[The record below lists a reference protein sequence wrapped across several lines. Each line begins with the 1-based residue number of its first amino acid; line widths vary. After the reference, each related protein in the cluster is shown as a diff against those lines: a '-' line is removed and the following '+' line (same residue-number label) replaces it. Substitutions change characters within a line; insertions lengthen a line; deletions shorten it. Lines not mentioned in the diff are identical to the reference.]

1 MASSKRRRNKKRH
14 ARERKRRAAE
24 GKRGARSASPPSV
37 PTLPVRPRPLIGAQ
51 PSPSELDQIHVFIA
65 EPELG
70 RPETTLSDL
79 RRLASDLPFEPA
91 MLMLALLNLRVES
104 VLREPAG
111 HWQLAQEF
119 YEGDSDLLQSYAH
132 IVERD
137 PHAFV
142 FSPQAIAFL
151 MRILIDNAR
160 EEPLRELNAHERRT
174 VQRAVLGAHS
184 VLESSLDETEWP
196 DRSYALAFEL
206 QAATYFHRPSYL
218 EEMARHDEL
227 LRLAA
232 DDPRLIESD
241 SHVPVRDWLATY
253 GLTADEQW
261 SVGFGLAAMTRAF
274 DDAPRPRALATHVDD
289 LLAKLGL
296 PDASRE
302 LPVISASRS
311 EYQEQFAALGSG
323 DATLAW
329 ELRPFK
335 LRPFLRLAS
344 GDLLLLGRPW
354 LLSWLGEG
362 FHYRALLYAEQLEP
376 RPTLAYLTY
385 VGAVVERYAL
395 DLAEATFKAPQQVFG
410 EQRYRTSEG
419 DAFTSD
425 VAVVSGEDLVLFEIH
440 ARRVAATAAVS
451 GDAFAATTEVSRLLV
466 GKAEQLG
473 GCVRALIDGDAALPS
488 LDIAGVRRI
497 WPIVVSMA
505 HIMQSSNLW
514 EYLRQTIDPDKTR
527 AFQDERVQP
536 LQVLTVDDYE
546 KLLGLVQAGN
556 DLVAM
561 LSQRASGPFRER
573 DFAAWLHGDPKAP
586 SDTSRHP
593 VLEVRWESMAKRA
606 VATADMTI
614 GLKPEDSEN
623 RA

>member
-1 MASSKRRRNKKRH
+1 M
-14 ARERKRRAAE
+14 
-24 GKRGARSASPPSV
+24 
-37 PTLPVRPRPLIGAQ
+37 
-51 PSPSELDQIHVFIA
+51 
-65 EPELG
+65 
-70 RPETTLSDL
+70 
-79 RRLASDLPFEPA
+79 
-91 MLMLALLNLRVES
+91 
-104 VLREPAG
+104 
-111 HWQLAQEF
+111 
-119 YEGDSDLLQSYAH
+119 
-132 IVERD
+132 
-137 PHAFV
+137 
-142 FSPQAIAFL
+142 
-151 MRILIDNAR
+151 
-160 EEPLRELNAHERRT
+160 
-174 VQRAVLGAHS
+174 QRAVLGAHS
-184 VLESSLDETEWP
+184 ALESSLDETEWP

-232 DDPRLIESD
+232 DDPRLMKSD
-241 SHVPVRDWLATY
+241 LRVPVRDWLATY

-274 DDAPRPRALATHVDD
+274 DDAPRPRALAIHVDD

-311 EYQEQFAALGSG
+311 EFREQFAALGSG
-323 DATLAW
+323 DGTLAW

-362 FHYRALLYAEQLEP
+362 FHYRVLLYAEQLQP

-385 VGAVVERYAL
+385 VGAVVERYVL
-395 DLAEATFKAPQQVFG
+395 DLAEATFKPPQQVFG

-419 DAFTSD
+419 HAFTSD
-425 VAVVSGEDLVLFEIH
+425 VAVVSGEDLVLFEVH

-451 GDAFAATTEVSRLLV
+451 GDAFAATTEVSKLLV

-473 GCVRALIDGDAALPS
+473 GCIQALIDGDAALPS
-488 LDIAGVRRI
+488 VDIAGVRRI
-497 WPIVVSMA
+497 WPIVVSMG
-505 HIMQSSNLW
+505 HVMQSSNLW
-514 EYLRQTIDPDKTR
+514 EYLRETIDPDKTR
-527 AFQDERVQP
+527 AFQDKRVQP

-593 VLEVRWESMAKRA
+593 VLEVRWDSMAKRA

-623 RA
+623 GA